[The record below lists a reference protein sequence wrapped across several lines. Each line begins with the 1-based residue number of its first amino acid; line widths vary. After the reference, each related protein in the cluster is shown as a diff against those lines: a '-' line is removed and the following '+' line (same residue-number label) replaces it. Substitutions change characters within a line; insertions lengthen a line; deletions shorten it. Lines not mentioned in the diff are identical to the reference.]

1 MQRGP
6 ASGNRGVPGHDSSQ
20 MTGQGEAICVQQWCS
35 KAEKQSSKPPNVGPC
50 GHNEAVKASLA
61 PCGCEP
67 FPSKVG
73 QVSVAQAGVTDL
85 TAHSVIGKRLS
96 TSSGPIGQA
105 AGMKP

>member
-1 MQRGP
+1 MCSSGARRPKSSP
-6 ASGNRGVPGHDSSQ
+6 ANLQTWGLV
-20 MTGQGEAICVQQWCS
+20 A
-35 KAEKQSSKPPNVGPC
+35 
-50 GHNEAVKASLA
+50 HNEAVKASLA

-73 QVSVAQAGVTDL
+73 QVSVVQAGVTDL

-96 TSSGPIGQA
+96 ASSGPIGQA

>member
-1 MQRGP
+1 MRAAVVLEGRK
-6 ASGNRGVPGHDSSQ
+6 A
-20 MTGQGEAICVQQWCS
+20 VQQTS
-35 KAEKQSSKPPNVGPC
+35 KRGAVW
-50 GHNEAVKASLA
+50 HNEAVKASLA

-73 QVSVAQAGVTDL
+73 QVSVVQAGVTDL